1 MTLGHNHI
9 TLGGLPFSALMTSA
23 GQGIPGLPFTMQS
36 AALGL
41 GLGGMLATNQ
51 RISGVNRGPEGLA
64 RPNPHENENAS
75 ENGKEN
81 ERYLNQSGSS
91 NSRERHDGKN
101 RESRKRMRSNSL
113 ACESDDDIMVLS
125 NSPSSN
131 EPSEQ
136 RDNNAQSNN
145 VWDNPPIPMGLGF
158 SMANPS
164 LVNNSMYSSDAS
176 SFMAAMGPQMP
187 YDVRKLMLHIAYFT
201 ILIREVCSNLIF
213 CCSLALS
220 LVWEMFHIQPKNQFI
235 SKAVCFFHLILK
247 PRSQQ
252 QENVLSDARPFSLE
266 DWLKILLV

>member
-9 TLGGLPFSALMTSA
+9 ALGGLPFSALMTSA
-23 GQGIPGLPFTMQS
+23 GQGIPGLPFSMQS

-41 GLGGMLATNQ
+41 GLGSMLANSQ
-51 RISGVNRGPEGLA
+51 RISGVNRGPETLA
-64 RPNPHENENAS
+64 RPNPQENENVI

-91 NSRERHDGKN
+91 NRERHDGKN

-158 SMANPS
+158 SMANSS

-187 YDVRKLMLHIAYFT
+187 FDVMKFIIFIAYFT
-201 ILIREVCSNLIF
+201 IFLIITLKSLFNAVWPCLWYGKYFPSNQRTNSSQKL
-213 CCSLALS
+213 CAL
-220 LVWEMFHIQPKNQFI
+220 PT
-235 SKAVCFFHLILK
+235 
-247 PRSQQ
+247 
-252 QENVLSDARPFSLE
+252 
-266 DWLKILLV
+266 